1 VLVKQSRGWRFRL
14 RSQHSSADP
23 LPARVVTAR
32 ERTIY
37 EPMLRTLGAAD
48 GGGGGVG

>member
-1 VLVKQSRGWRFRL
+1 VAGAFVFVLGIQALTRCR
-14 RSQHSSADP
+14 
-23 LPARVVTAR
+23 RVVRAR